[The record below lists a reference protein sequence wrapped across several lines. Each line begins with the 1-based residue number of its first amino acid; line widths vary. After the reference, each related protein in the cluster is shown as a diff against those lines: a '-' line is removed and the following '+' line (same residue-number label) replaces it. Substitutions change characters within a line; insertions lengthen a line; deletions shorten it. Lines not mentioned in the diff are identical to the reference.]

1 MRETWNVTREA
12 ARWRE
17 TKEHSGVNA
26 YGVVPPVALGHK
38 RHGVLSLR
46 NTHHAIRITP
56 LPMSETP
63 DAADDRSLG
72 QAAATGK
79 DGRRLHPL
87 TTVQQLVSSLP
98 ALGVLLL
105 PFLTTGADPEA
116 WGNLVPAAA
125 YGVVALPLIVLRYLR
140 FRYWITASEIV
151 IRSGVFRTQHR
162 SMPVERV
169 QNVQIIHPF
178 LPRLLGMAKVK
189 VETAGSGSTAEAAAS
204 AKKAEDESAAAAEDV
219 PAEETLYDMSLRR
232 VVLSGAFRF
241 SLALLALIF
250 GGLQYAGFDDPRE
263 LAPYFEGGPLQAVAQ
278 GARASPVFA
287 AMLTLAVVC
296 LLGWL
301 TGIVLNVNRYYGF
314 RLWREKGNAGEA
326 GRPDEVRSNG
336 GAKLHYRRGLLTVS
350 EGTIPLAKVQAV
362 VLRTNPLMRAF
373 GWFTLKVQTMG
384 VEGSNQQT
392 VVPFA
397 RRGEVLALAQRIR
410 PLDVPE
416 ALEPVSRLTIRRATI
431 RYSWAL
437 AALVAA
443 VGFLGGWLLT
453 GTSVFWH
460 GAYWGL
466 LAWPLAPVWAWLR
479 YRCMGYALTS
489 EGLLVQRGVLRQ
501 RTWLLPTDRQQVFYA
516 TASLF
521 QRRLGLKTLYL
532 DTAGASSAAA
542 PEVIDLP
549 AAEADHRLRQLY
561 DRFQTHFA
569 ESE

>member
-1 MRETWNVTREA
+1 
-12 ARWRE
+12 
-17 TKEHSGVNA
+17 
-26 YGVVPPVALGHK
+26 
-38 RHGVLSLR
+38 
-46 NTHHAIRITP
+46 
-56 LPMSETP
+56 
-63 DAADDRSLG
+63 
-72 QAAATGK
+72 
-79 DGRRLHPL
+79 
-87 TTVQQLVSSLP
+87 
-98 ALGVLLL
+98 
-105 PFLTTGADPEA
+105 
-116 WGNLVPAAA
+116 
-125 YGVVALPLIVLRYLR
+125 
-140 FRYWITASEIV
+140 
-151 IRSGVFRTQHR
+151 
-162 SMPVERV
+162 
-169 QNVQIIHPF
+169 
-178 LPRLLGMAKVK
+178 
-189 VETAGSGSTAEAAAS
+189 
-204 AKKAEDESAAAAEDV
+204 
-219 PAEETLYDMSLRR
+219 
-232 VVLSGAFRF
+232 
-241 SLALLALIF
+241 
-250 GGLQYAGFDDPRE
+250 
-263 LAPYFEGGPLQAVAQ
+263 
-278 GARASPVFA
+278 
-287 AMLTLAVVC
+287 
-296 LLGWL
+296 
-301 TGIVLNVNRYYGF
+301 
-314 RLWREKGNAGEA
+314 
-326 GRPDEVRSNG
+326 
-336 GAKLHYRRGLLTVS
+336 
-350 EGTIPLAKVQAV
+350 
-362 VLRTNPLMRAF
+362 
-373 GWFTLKVQTMG
+373 MG

-397 RRGEVLALAQRIR
+397 RRGEVLALAERIR

-569 ESE
+569 KSE

>member
-1 MRETWNVTREA
+1 
-12 ARWRE
+12 
-17 TKEHSGVNA
+17 
-26 YGVVPPVALGHK
+26 
-38 RHGVLSLR
+38 
-46 NTHHAIRITP
+46 
-56 LPMSETP
+56 MSETP

-189 VETAGSGSTAEAAAS
+189 VETAGSGSTEGTLEYVSSAEAERIRAAVRAFQREQAPASAAAEAAAS